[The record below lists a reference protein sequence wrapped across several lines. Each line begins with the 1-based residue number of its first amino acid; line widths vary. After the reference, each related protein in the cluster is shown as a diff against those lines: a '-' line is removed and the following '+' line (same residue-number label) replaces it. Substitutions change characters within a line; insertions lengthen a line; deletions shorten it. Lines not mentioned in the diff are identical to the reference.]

1 MNLKFAFALSKN
13 NVFEKKHFGD
23 TDKFVIYEVKSDE
36 IILVKEIDNPFYS
49 IDEEKEHGSKL
60 KAESII
66 KYLKEEGVNVLV
78 SMQFGKNIKRI
89 NSHFIPIIIYS
100 QETKEVIQ
108 VINKHLHWIN
118 NELNNSKKEAYSLFT
133 IKSGILKSKIN
144 PQRGI

>member
-1 MNLKFAFALSKN
+1 MNLKFAFALSN
-13 NVFEKKHFGD
+13 DNTFEKKHFGD
-23 TDKFVIYEVKSDE
+23 TDKFAIYEVKADE
-36 IILVKEIDNPFYS
+36 IILVKEIDNPFSS
-49 IDEEKEHGSKL
+49 IDEETEHGSKL

-100 QETKEVIQ
+100 QETEEVIQ

-118 NELNNSKKEAYSLFT
+118 NELNNDKKEAYSLFT

-144 PQRGI
+144 P